1 MTNLEVA
8 RMLNRIAALL
18 QLKDENPFKIRAYRN
33 AARSIYHLE
42 QELRLLYEQNRLQ
55 EIPGVGKTVQAQ
67 IEELMKTG
75 SLAYYQQLT
84 AATPETVLDLLTV
97 PGLGPKTVA
106 LIYSRLGI
114 DNLADLQ
121 AAAQAH
127 MLRKLPGLGAKT
139 EEAVLQG
146 IALLKQ
152 GEGKISIGLAL
163 PAAEKLV
170 EYLRSCLP
178 GAPVRIVGSLRRGKP
193 LVSDADIL
201 IASGDSD
208 AVAEAL
214 AAYPGIEIKQEDR
227 KHIGGYLPHR
237 IPFEVIMAEPADF
250 ALRLLWTTGSK
261 AHRARIFAEH
271 SPDEFPAFKDEK
283 GIYESLQMA
292 YIPAAL
298 REDRGEIEAARRQN
312 IPPLVKL
319 QDIKGDLHV
328 HSDWSDG
335 APSLMELF
343 QAASARGYEYLA
355 VTDHSHSLP
364 VTGGLN
370 PERLRL
376 QGKVIAELNHNKKG
390 PHILS
395 GIEVEILKDG
405 SLDLS
410 DADLEKLDVVIASI
424 HSHFKLDVEEQTER
438 LLKVIANPHVDIIGH
453 LTGRLFNKRDAYD
466 LDLERI
472 LKAAAYHHKVLEINA
487 HPDRLD
493 IDEEVARRA
502 VSLGIKIAIN
512 SDAHHINEMDL
523 LRYGILNARR
533 GWVQAADVINTWSLE
548 QLLAYIRSGNLS
560 T

>member
-55 EIPGVGKTVQAQ
+55 EIPGVGKTVQAH

-75 SLAYYQQLT
+75 TLAYYDQLT

-106 LIYSRLGI
+106 QIYNQLGI
-114 DNLADLQ
+114 ENLADLQ

-127 MLRKLPGLGAKT
+127 ILRKLPGLGAKT
-139 EEAVLQG
+139 EETILKG
-146 IALLKQ
+146 IALLQQ
-152 GEGKISIGLAL
+152 GQGKISIGLAL

-170 EYLRSCLP
+170 DYLRSRLP
-178 GAPVRIVGSLRRGKP
+178 GAQVRIVGSLRRGRP
-193 LVSDADIL
+193 LVSDVDIL
-201 IASGDSD
+201 IASEERD
-208 AVAEAL
+208 AVGEAL
-214 AAYPGIEIKQEDR
+214 AAYPGIEIKRQEADR
-227 KHIGGYLPHR
+227 ISGYLAYR
-237 IPFEVIMAEPADF
+237 IPFEVIMVKPAEF

-261 AHRARIFAEH
+261 AHRARLFEEH
-271 SPDEFPAFKDEK
+271 DLDKFPVFKDEQE
-283 GIYESLQMA
+283 IYQFLKMT
-292 YIPAAL
+292 YVPAAL
-298 REDRGEIEAARRQN
+298 REDRGEIEAARQQS

-335 APSLMELF
+335 APSLTELF
-343 QAASARGYEYLA
+343 KAASARGYEYLA

-364 VTGGLN
+364 VTGGLDR
-370 PERLRL
+370 ERLRL
-376 QGKVIAELNHNKKG
+376 QGEVIANLNHNEKG
-390 PHILS
+390 PRILK

-405 SLDLS
+405 SLDLGN
-410 DADLEKLDVVIASI
+410 AELEKLDVVIASI
-424 HSHFKLDVEEQTER
+424 HSYFKLDAEAQTAR

-453 LTGRLFNKRDAYD
+453 LTGRLLNKRDAYD

-472 LKAAAYHHKVLEINA
+472 LKAAACHHKVLEINA

-493 IDEEVARRA
+493 INEEVARRA

-533 GWVQAADVINTWSLE
+533 GWVEAADVINTWSLE
-548 QLLAYIRSGNLS
+548 QLLAYIKS
-560 T
+560 